1 MTPALNLF
9 FYTITVFGF
18 CYAVGHSKISLR
30 PREILSRRQPGI
42 FLVELAECPACL
54 GFWLGLILGIFFPS
68 ILSSFNGDLPNIT
81 IPIVLAF
88 YTCGTGFLLG
98 RLTGWI
104 PE

>member
-30 PREILSRRQPGI
+30 PREILSRYPIGET
-42 FLVELAECPACL
+42 FVEMAECPACL
-54 GFWLGLILGIFFPS
+54 GFWLGLIAGT
-68 ILSSFNGDLPNIT
+68 ILPFIT
-81 IPIVLAF
+81 PIPVPTALSPFLFAF